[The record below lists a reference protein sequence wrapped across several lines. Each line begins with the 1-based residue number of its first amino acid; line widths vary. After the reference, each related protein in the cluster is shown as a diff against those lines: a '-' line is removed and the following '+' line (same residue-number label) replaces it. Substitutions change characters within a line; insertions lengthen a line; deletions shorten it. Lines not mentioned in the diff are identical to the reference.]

1 MLVLFLISAC
11 GIRSIYTN
19 QSSASLTGK
28 NSIQKPSTHN
38 DFVFY
43 SRLTDRLGDS
53 NGEYILNY
61 TITTNKEDSA
71 LNFDGTVHRV
81 EISGYVTFILKDT
94 KNDVQIFS
102 DKEKMYLSYSNFGS
116 TAAVLNAERTTN
128 KQLLILLADKVAD
141 RISLILLDQ
150 GSWNLQ
156 TAMSFHFLDHHQ
168 KE

>member
-1 MLVLFLISAC
+1 MLLFKKLIFWVLFLISAC
-11 GIRSIYTN
+11 GFSPIYTN
-19 QSSASLTGK
+19 QNFASLTEK
-28 NSIQKPSTHN
+28 ISIQEPTTQN

-43 SRLTDRLGDS
+43 SRLTDRFGDS

-150 GSWNLQ
+150 GS
-156 TAMSFHFLDHHQ
+156 
-168 KE
+168 

>member
-1 MLVLFLISAC
+1 MLLFRKLIFWVLFLISAC
-11 GIRSIYTN
+11 GFSPIYTN
-19 QSSASLTGK
+19 QNFASLTEK
-28 NSIQKPSTHN
+28 ISIQEPTTQN

-43 SRLTDRLGDS
+43 SRLTDRFGDS

-81 EISGYVTFILKDT
+81 EISAYVTFYLKDT

-116 TAAVLNAERTTN
+116 RAAVLNAERTTN
-128 KQLLILLADKVAD
+128 KQLLVLLADKVAD
-141 RISLILLDQ
+141 RISLILLDRD
-150 GSWNLQ
+150 S
-156 TAMSFHFLDHHQ
+156 
-168 KE
+168 

>member
-1 MLVLFLISAC
+1 MLSFRKLIFGILFLISAC
-11 GIRSIYTN
+11 GFSQIYTN
-19 QSSASLTGK
+19 QNSASLTEK
-28 NSIQKPSTHN
+28 ISIQEPTTQN

-43 SRLTDRLGDS
+43 SRLTDRFGDS

-150 GSWNLQ
+150 GS
-156 TAMSFHFLDHHQ
+156 
-168 KE
+168 